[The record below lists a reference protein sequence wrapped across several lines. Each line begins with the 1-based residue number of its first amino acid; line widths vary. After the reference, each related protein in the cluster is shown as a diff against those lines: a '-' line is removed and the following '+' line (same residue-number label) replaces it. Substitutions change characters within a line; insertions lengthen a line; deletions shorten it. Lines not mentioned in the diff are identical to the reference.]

1 MSNTL
6 IKRSDG
12 TYKHVLCM
20 TWFDKSTLQLASVSR
35 CIEDTRWFREQ
46 CQMHIFHFENMLYW
60 IYIYVQSSVQTQTME
75 CIQKWSCYIAY
86 RILFVCRAYIYISS
100 LYVHKPESLLNS
112 LNVSGTFACFHVSMT
127 GCFDF
132 LTMYKHESS
141 LCYYYL

>member
-46 CQMHIFHFENMLYW
+46 CQMHIFHFENMLYC
-60 IYIYVQSSVQTQTME
+60 IYIYTCKVV
-75 CIQKWSCYIAY
+75 Y
-86 RILFVCRAYIYISS
+86 RR
-100 LYVHKPESLLNS
+100 KRW
-112 LNVSGTFACFHVSMT
+112 NVSRNGVAI
-127 GCFDF
+127 
-132 LTMYKHESS
+132 
-141 LCYYYL
+141 